1 MLTLGIVLAP
11 NPVMFHV
18 GSQALYWYGFAYT
31 FGFAV
36 MWLWLSS
43 RRERLGWAEA
53 HVVDACIVLVAGVI
67 VGGRILDVTLYE
79 WEWYRG
85 RAWEI
90 PMLWKGGMASHG
102 VLLGGVAAAILVA
115 KRTRTPVFVLLD
127 ELACPAAIVLGL
139 GRIGNLIEGGVIG
152 TPTNMPWGVEIPGVH
167 GFRHPV
173 SLYDGLKNLVL
184 VPMLLAVMRRRPAGT
199 GIATGVFSLGY
210 GGLRFLAD
218 QFRDYESSLFGMG
231 AGQWFNLAMA
241 AIGIAILV
249 ARRHARILRIEPL
262 SGGPAPLWRKA
273 FLVGLMLVPLGI
285 PTSWTTSYI
294 ELKREAGAFSR
305 GSAEA
310 LIACSGPD
318 CTTVHRL
325 ARGLVYL
332 GPSRANRPG

>member
-1 MLTLGIVLAP
+1 
-11 NPVMFHV
+11 MFHL

-43 RRERLGWAEA
+43 RRERLGWTAA
-53 HVVDACIVLVAGVI
+53 HVVNACIVLVAGVI

-102 VLLGGVAAAILVA
+102 VLLGGVAAAIVVA
-115 KRTRTPVFVLLD
+115 RRTRTPVFMLLD

-152 TPTNMPWGVEIPGVH
+152 TPTDMPWGVEIPGVQ

-173 SLYDGLKNLVL
+173 SLYDGLKNLAL
-184 VPMLLAVMRRRPAGT
+184 VPILLAIMRRRPAGT
-199 GIATGVFSLGY
+199 GMATGVFSLGY

-241 AIGIAILV
+241 AIGIAILL
-249 ARRHARILRIEPL
+249 ARRQAGIPRIEPL

-273 FLVGLMLVPLGI
+273 LLVGLMLVPLSI

-294 ELKREAGAFSR
+294 EQKRQADVFSPRAVGVSTSCSEAGPFGR
-305 GSAEA
+305 CNPG
-310 LIACSGPD
+310 L
-318 CTTVHRL
+318 H
-325 ARGLVYL
+325 AR
-332 GPSRANRPG
+332 STC